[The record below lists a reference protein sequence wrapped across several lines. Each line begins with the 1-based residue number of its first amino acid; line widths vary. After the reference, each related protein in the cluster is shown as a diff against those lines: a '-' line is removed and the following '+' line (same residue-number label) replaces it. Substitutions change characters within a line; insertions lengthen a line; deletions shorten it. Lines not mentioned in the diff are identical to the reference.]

1 MTNRELEIV
10 ELIKKNPMISQKQIG
25 EILGITRSSVGVHL
39 GNLSKKGIIKG
50 KGYIL
55 DDEPYVVVIGGSNMD
70 ILGTPETILIFEDSN
85 PGKISL
91 SLGGVGRNI
100 AENLV
105 KLDIRTKLLSAIGND
120 VYGDKITSECDVI
133 GIEMEHVQ
141 RVKGVST
148 SVYLS
153 ILDDS
158 GNMKLALSDMEI
170 TKYIDRDYINK
181 NSEIIKNAQYVVV
194 DTNLE
199 EYVLKYLVNSFKEVK
214 FILDTVS
221 AHKAKKVKDIIGK
234 FDTIKPNKIES
245 EVITGITIDGEDSII
260 RTFKY
265 YEEAGVKNVLLSL
278 GKDGVAYMDK
288 GKLKIYKNPAV
299 KVINANGAGD
309 SFTAGIVYSRLLGLG
324 IDEMVKFGS
333 TAAMVAL
340 KSKNTISENL
350 SVDLINKMMEE
361 I

>member
-1 MTNRELEIV
+1 MTNRELEIMA
-10 ELIKKNPMISQKQIG
+10 LIKENPMISQKDIG

-39 GNLSKKGIIKG
+39 ANLMKKGFIKG

-55 DDEPYVVVIGGSNMD
+55 DDAPYVVVIGGSNMD
-70 ILGTPETILIFEDSN
+70 ILGTPMDALVFEDSN

-105 KLDIRTKLLSAIGND
+105 KLDIRAKLLSVVGND
-120 VYGDKITSECDVI
+120 VYGEKILSECNSL
-133 GIEMEHVQ
+133 GIDMEHVQ
-141 RVKGVST
+141 KINGVST
-148 SVYLS
+148 STYLS
-153 ILDDS
+153 ILDDT
-158 GNMKLALSDMEI
+158 GNMKLALSDMDI
-170 TKYIDRDYINK
+170 TGHIDKDYINS

-199 EYVLKYLVNSFKEVK
+199 EDVINYLVNNFKGPK

-234 FDTIKPNKIES
+234 FHMIKPNRIES
-245 EVITGITIDGEDSII
+245 EVITGIEISDMKSIEK
-260 RTFKY
+260 TFEYY
-265 YEEAGVKNVLLSL
+265 YEKGVDNVILSL
-278 GKDGVAYMDK
+278 GKDGVAYKKDNQVR
-288 GKLKIYKNPAV
+288 IYKNPEV

-309 SFTAGIVYSRLLGLG
+309 TFTAALVYSVLNGMD
-324 IDEMVKFGS
+324 IEETVKFSS
-333 TAAMVAL
+333 TAAMVTL
-340 KSKNTISENL
+340 KSKDTISDNL
-350 SVDLINKMMEE
+350 SVELVNKMMEE